1 MFVVS
6 SFWVNI
12 KGFDKPNQESRCY
25 VHFDSVVYHE
35 FTYMVNDLKLLNKT
49 QLLALISSQSP
60 SK

>member
-6 SFWVNI
+6 SFGVNI

-25 VHFDSVVYHE
+25 VHFDNVIHHE
-35 FTYMVNDLKLLNKT
+35 LTYMVNDLKLFNKT
-49 QLLALISSQSP
+49 QLLALICSQSP